1 MSDNTYVSHFTRNR
15 RGRRQLFADKDL
27 YGKNVFSQTLF
38 ENLKRFWKNYHN
50 DNKRFFWWIEIILDR
65 LERSI
70 RIKWLA
76 DLTEI
81 NFFNNYYSKINTNN
95 LIQTILKKILKTI
108 LHIYKNGR
116 QKLKKIIK
124 NLIEED
130 IEKYQHHQ

>member
-15 RGRRQLFADKDL
+15 RGRRWLFADNDL

-76 DLTEI
+76 DLTQI
-81 NFFNNYYSKINTNN
+81 NFFNNYYSKINTSN

-108 LHIYKNGR
+108 LYIYKNGR
-116 QKLKKIIK
+116 
-124 NLIEED
+124 
-130 IEKYQHHQ
+130 

>member
-1 MSDNTYVSHFTRNR
+1 MSDNTYVLHFTRKR
-15 RGRRQLFADKDL
+15 RGRTWLFADNNL
-27 YGKNVFSQTLF
+27 YEKNVLSPTLF

-76 DLTEI
+76 NLTEI

-116 QKLKKIIK
+116 
-124 NLIEED
+124 
-130 IEKYQHHQ
+130 

>member
-1 MSDNTYVSHFTRNR
+1 MSDNTYVLHFTRKR
-15 RGRRQLFADKDL
+15 RGRAWLFADNDL
-27 YGKNVFSQTLF
+27 YEKNVLSPTHF

-76 DLTEI
+76 DLTQI
-81 NFFNNYYSKINTNN
+81 NFFNNYYSKINTSN

-108 LHIYKNGR
+108 LYIYKNGR
-116 QKLKKIIK
+116 
-124 NLIEED
+124 
-130 IEKYQHHQ
+130 